1 MNIGFR
7 VRAARRRERLSLREL
22 AARTGLSISFLSQLE
37 RDKVAPSIAS
47 LKRVADA
54 LDTQVAGLLAEPSA
68 PDAVVYRRGARPTW
82 QLARARYELLAP
94 GEGRAMQPQLT
105 TFEPGGSNG
114 DHPVTHAGEEL
125 VFVLAGRAELG
136 LGDDVTALE
145 EGDAAYF
152 EATVPHSLRNAG
164 DGPCTCLVV
173 VTPPSF

>member
-7 VRAARRRERLSLREL
+7 VRAARQREALSLREL

-37 RDKVAPSIAS
+37 RDRVAPSIAS

-54 LDTQVAGLLAEPSA
+54 LGTRVAELLADPSA
-68 PDAVVYRRGARPTW
+68 PDKVVHRRGARPIW
-82 QLARARYELLAP
+82 RLARARYELLAP

-125 VFVLAGRAELG
+125 VYMLAGRAELG
-136 LGDDVTALE
+136 LGDEVTALE

-152 EATVPHSLRNAG
+152 DATVPHSLRNAG